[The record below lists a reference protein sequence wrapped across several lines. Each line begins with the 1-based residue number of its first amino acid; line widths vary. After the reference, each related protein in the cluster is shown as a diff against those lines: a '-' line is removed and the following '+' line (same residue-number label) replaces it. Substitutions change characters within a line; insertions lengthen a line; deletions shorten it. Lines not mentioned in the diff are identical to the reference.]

1 MTGCFIG
8 MSGVV
13 LTYAV
18 FRLVFGLGVRD
29 AMVAAWMALYAFV
42 VVVTEGLSLFS
53 LLGRTGI
60 LSAWLSLLAAEGLVL
75 WVNREK
81 GTGFLV
87 REKAVWR
94 QWGRASR
101 LDFPVAVW
109 ACAALLALTAVYAFL
124 APNFE
129 PDAQTYHLPRV
140 QHWLVN
146 RSIRF
151 YETAVAR
158 QNFQPPGFSFVICHV
173 IALMES
179 DRLIN
184 FVQWGAYVMSAGVA
198 SLIARE
204 LGARRHGQCVA
215 AGLSLALP
223 AAISQSYIAVND
235 QFATVPVLYFALCL
249 IRFGRSGARGTGAW
263 AFAAGVSIGLAGL
276 AKQTALGYVA
286 ACAVILSAE
295 ILVRAWRSSGATKT
309 FRLVTLLACVAV
321 CGALCYVPHGLRN
334 MQAYGNPFSGEPPNM
349 LTNVRLTPRKVAV
362 NMVKHAAA
370 HLATP
375 FNTLNRPIHQG
386 VAWFAGDLL
395 NHEDITYQGPLY
407 DTCFRVIR
415 PLGKATIAAANP
427 VHFILFL
434 VVGAV
439 WLIHARRHF
448 MVLTRCG
455 LPVLAGA
462 VLYCVIFKWQPW
474 SARLQIPLFLLMG
487 TGVAVWLEQSG
498 LPRYVRKGGAVVM
511 MGYALLHILLRPG
524 WYMPPFLFGRGS
536 GESGITEKMTVGD
549 KIRRL
554 NSQGWPKEEIRT
566 MRATAPVELA
576 RGYSLFFT
584 ERDRQYFGDET
595 YYGETHGLY
604 VAMKEMIAFLKKRK
618 ALQAYSPV
626 IGLLLSSDHG
636 NIPADDERVPFPYEY
651 LLWVFARNV
660 TGVGDPRFEHF
671 GLSEPQKLAQRYF
684 GERPGLLI
692 SDKSRE
698 SVLERLKEAYAI
710 QSLFSNRLFTVYE
723 VRKRK
728 GDNLEKAAL

>member
-1 MTGCFIG
+1 MIGCLIG

-18 FRLVFGLGVRD
+18 FRLVVGLGMRD

-42 VVVTEGLSLFS
+42 VVVTEGLSFVS

-60 LSAWLSLLAAEGLVL
+60 LSAWLGLLAAEGLVL

-81 GTGFLV
+81 GAGFLL
-87 REKAVWR
+87 REKAAWR

-109 ACAALLALTAVYAFL
+109 ACAALLALTAIYAFL

-129 PDAQTYHLPRV
+129 PDALSYHLPRV

-151 YETAVAR
+151 YETAIAR
-158 QNFQPPGFSFVICHV
+158 QNFTPPGFSFVICHV

-184 FVQWGAYVMSAGVA
+184 FVQWCAYVMSAGVA

-204 LGARRHGQCVA
+204 LGARRHGQCLA

-235 QFATVPVLYFALCL
+235 QFATVPVLTFTLCL
-249 IRFGRSGARGTGAW
+249 LRTGRGGEKGSGVW
-263 AFAAGVSIGLAGL
+263 AFSAGVSMGLALLTKLTSLVYL
-276 AKQTALGYVA
+276 AAIAVALSLALLAWVWRNAGVGQT
-286 ACAVILSAE
+286 I
-295 ILVRAWRSSGATKT
+295 
-309 FRLVTLLACVAV
+309 RLAMMLACVAA
-321 CGALCYVPHGLRN
+321 GGFSCYVPHGIRN
-334 MQAYGNPFSGEPPNM
+334 MRAYGDPFSGEPPGM

-362 NMVKHAAA
+362 NMVKHASV

-375 FNTLNRPIHQG
+375 LRAMNLPIERG
-386 VAWFAGDLL
+386 VARFAGDLL
-395 NHEDITYQGPLY
+395 DHADIVYQDPLH
-407 DTCFRVIR
+407 DTRFRVIR
-415 PLGKATIAAANP
+415 PLGKATVAAANP

-434 VVGAV
+434 MVGSV

-448 MVLTRCG
+448 VLLTRCG
-455 LPVLAGA
+455 LPVFAGA

-487 TGVAVWLEQSG
+487 AGVAVWLERCG
-498 LPRYVRKGGAVVM
+498 LPSCVRKGGAVAIMV
-511 MGYALLHILLRPG
+511 YALLHILLRPG

-536 GESGITEKMTVGD
+536 AESGITENMTVGD
-549 KIRRL
+549 KIRQL
-554 NSQGWPKEEIRT
+554 NISGWPKEEIRT
-566 MRATAPVELA
+566 MRATVPAVVA

-584 ERDRQYFGDET
+584 ERDRQYLGNET
-595 YYGETHGLY
+595 Y
-604 VAMKEMIAFLKKRK
+604 LKKSEEYERLK
-618 ALQAYSPV
+618 ELTRFLENAGQGKGYSPV
-626 IGLLLSSDHG
+626 IGLLVSSEHG
-636 NIPADDERVPFPYEY
+636 NIPSENMREPYAYEY
-651 LLWVFARNV
+651 LLWVFMRNV
-660 TGVGDPRFEHF
+660 TGVGTPRFEHF
-671 GLSEPQKLAQRYF
+671 GLSEPQKLAQQYF

-710 QSLFSNRLFTVYE
+710 ESLFSNRLFTVYE

-728 GDNLEKAAL
+728 GDHPGKAAL